1 MDSPRLPV
9 GERIV
14 YYRRENGNRT
24 RAAVAGL
31 CGISE
36 RYLAYIEGGQRIPSH
51 DVLVRIAT
59 ELGVPVSAL
68 LTEDATPEPA
78 APPTIAPAVTRALMG
93 HGPPRS
99 RDALPVG
106 ELRDRVEAAWRIW
119 QTSKTRFTEIA
130 IVLPPLIGDV
140 EHAARAHRHGTDDRG
155 RRDVLRTAAD
165 LYGLTRSYCRRTGRN
180 DLALVVADRALRAAE
195 DADDPIRIAAASW
208 NMGHVMLSDPREGAV
223 EEAADI
229 ALSAIETLNR
239 GNETHETRAMA
250 GALQLVAV
258 VASAR
263 RRQWWKARDRLTN
276 QARSLG
282 ERAGEGNVQHTVF
295 GPTNV
300 ALHAL
305 SIEMLAGEAGEA
317 LRVADSIDARR
328 LPSRER
334 AFTFTLE
341 VARCYAMRREDAA
354 TLVHLLRLEEL
365 SAEDLARSPAALDL
379 LADLRR
385 RARPTY
391 RDQVDGLAARAGLT

>member
-51 DVLVRIAT
+51 DVLVRIAA

-68 LTEDATPEPA
+68 LTEDSAPEPA
-78 APPTIAPAVTRALMG
+78 APPTIAPAVARALMG
-93 HGPPRS
+93 YGAPRS

-119 QTSKTRFTEIA
+119 QTSRTRFTEIA
-130 IVLPPLIGDV
+130 TVLPPLIADV
-140 EHAARAHRHGTDDRG
+140 EHAARAHRHGTDDLG

-229 ALSAIETLNR
+229 ALSAIETLTQ
-239 GNETHETRAMA
+239 GNETRETSAMA

-258 VASAR
+258 VACAR
-263 RRQWWKARDRLTN
+263 RRQWWKARDRLAD
-276 QARSLG
+276 QACGLG
-282 ERAGEGNVQHTVF
+282 DRAGEGNVQHTVF

-305 SIEMLAGEAGEA
+305 SIEMLAGETGEA
-317 LRVADSIDARR
+317 LRVADSIDTHR

-341 VARCYAMRREDAA
+341 VARCYAMRHEDAA

-391 RDQVDGLAARAGLT
+391 RDQVDALAVRAGLT